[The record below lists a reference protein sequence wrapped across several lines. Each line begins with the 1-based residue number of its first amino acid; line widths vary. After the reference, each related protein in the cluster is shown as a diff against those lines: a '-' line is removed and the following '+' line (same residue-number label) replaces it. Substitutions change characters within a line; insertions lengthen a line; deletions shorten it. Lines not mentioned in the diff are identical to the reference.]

1 MTEEEI
7 IKRTGQYPVTV
18 HSLIAD
24 LQALGLGPGS
34 TVIVHSSLSAL
45 GWVSGGPVAVVMA
58 LEAVLTP
65 TGTLVMPTHT
75 GDLSDPAQWQHPPVP
90 AAWWPVIRD
99 SMPAFDPRMTPSR
112 GMGAI
117 PECFRTQSETQRSRH
132 PQYSF
137 AAWGKHATAIVENH
151 ALEFGLGEKSPLARI
166 YELEG
171 WVLLLGVGY
180 DSNTSLHLAEY
191 RADYSGKK
199 LVSCGTSILEN
210 NGRHWVT
217 FQDIELNSD
226 DFFQIGADFERITN
240 KVILG
245 QVGLAS
251 VRLIPQRDLVDFG
264 VMWLEK
270 NRR

>member
-7 IKRTGQYPVTV
+7 IKRTGQKPVTV

-24 LQALGLGPGS
+24 LRALGLRPGS
-34 TVIVHSSLSAL
+34 TIIVHSSLSAL
-45 GWVSGGPVAVVMA
+45 GWVSGGPVAVVLA

-75 GDLSDPAQWQHPPVP
+75 GGLSDPAEWQHPPVP
-90 AAWWPVIRD
+90 AAWWPVIRET
-99 SMPAFDPRMTPSR
+99 MPAFDPGITPSR

-117 PECFRTQSETQRSRH
+117 PECFRTQADTQRSQH

-137 AAWGKHATAIVENH
+137 AAKGKHASTIVENH
-151 ALEFGLGEKSPLARI
+151 ALEFGLGERSPLARI
-166 YELEG
+166 YELGG
-171 WVLLLGVGY
+171 WVLLLGVGH

-191 RADYSGKK
+191 RANYSSKK
-199 LVSCGTSILEN
+199 LVSCGTSMQI
-210 NGRHWVT
+210 NGTRQWVT

-226 DFFQIGADFERITN
+226 DFHLIGADFEKSSH
-240 KVILG
+240 KVIAG

-251 VRLIPQRDLVDFG
+251 VRLMPQRELVDFG
-264 VMWLEK
+264 ATWLEQ